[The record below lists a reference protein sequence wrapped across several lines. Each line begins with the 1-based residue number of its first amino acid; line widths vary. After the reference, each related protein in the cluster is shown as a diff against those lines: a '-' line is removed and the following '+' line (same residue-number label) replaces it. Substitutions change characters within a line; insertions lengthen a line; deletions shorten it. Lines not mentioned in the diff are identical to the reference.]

1 MTLEEIKGRL
11 KTLRVKCDH
20 HILQPY
26 EIEPLVKQAAAHFGL
41 DENLVSVDN
50 TRLSLLSWEFA
61 FIYNG
66 ETRVS
71 YDRCLENDMHLYWV
85 ETCTLDLI
93 GAVLAEQNPSI
104 AKEIKKLF
112 HR

>member
-11 KTLRVKCDH
+11 DTLKVKCGSL
-20 HILQPY
+20 ILTVE
-26 EIEPLVKQAAAHFGL
+26 EIEPLVKQAAEHFGL
-41 DENLVSVDN
+41 AGELVSVTN

-71 YDRCLENDMHLYWV
+71 YDRCLQNNMPLYWV

-93 GAVLAEQNPSI
+93 GAVLSKENPSI
-104 AKEIKKLF
+104 AQEIKKLF
-112 HR
+112 HK

>member
-11 KTLRVKCDH
+11 KTLHVKCDH
-20 HILQPY
+20 NILQPS
-26 EIEPLVKQAAAHFGL
+26 EIEPLVKRAAAHFGL
-41 DENLVSVDN
+41 AENLVSVTN

-71 YDRCLENDMHLYWV
+71 YDRCLQNNMPLCWV

-93 GAVLAEQNPSI
+93 GAVLSQENPSI

-112 HR
+112 HK